1 MEKRNIS
8 VDISEAY
15 RYMGGIGAPD
25 GSMRSELRGAA
36 DLFEKSAISRAVV
49 KLCEIERGDF
59 LSLKGTC
66 LKLRGKSIEALLN
79 DCPLCVIF
87 CATVGNDIEA
97 LIRKWQI
104 KDISFTAMLDACAS
118 SAVENLCDGIEA
130 ELKSKYEAQGYYL
143 TDRFSPGYGDL
154 PISVQY
160 DFCAALDTSRKIG
173 VSVSDSGIMIPRKSV
188 TAIIGLSKE
197 PQKHF
202 GADCRGCE
210 LKDSCK
216 FRENGVTCYGQI
228 I

>member
-97 LIRKWQI
+97 C
-104 KDISFTAMLDACAS
+104 FDAIWT
-118 SAVENLCDGIEA
+118 GITRW
-130 ELKSKYEAQGYYL
+130 Y
-143 TDRFSPGYGDL
+143 
-154 PISVQY
+154 ISV
-160 DFCAALDTSRKIG
+160 ALFLKLPSAG
-173 VSVSDSGIMIPRKSV
+173 VTRYPYPMEP
-188 TAIIGLSKE
+188 GLSSRT
-197 PQKHF
+197 
-202 GADCRGCE
+202 G
-210 LKDSCK
+210 
-216 FRENGVTCYGQI
+216 FRLMPAVVRLTR
-228 I
+228 